1 MSACHV
7 CSQCS
12 LRVQI
17 RGDGSHGNTVA
28 SAVRT
33 GCLSVLRNRRS
44 SWIAATTPCP
54 RPATTWVAT
63 RSRQPRSR
71 PANLTTMMAILTR
84 TRPVNLTMDM
94 ANLTTVNLTR
104 TRTAT
109 GTTTLPSMGL
119 CSTPT
124 QTIGGCSSSWLS
136 RSELRRLLEPGTSCP
151 ERCHVQS
158 CDVYWMR
165 EQVAQNAV
173 TLRAAT
179 SIGCGNKL
187 ARTQNV
193 VVLLPLSGGARAAQK
208 LSLLWVVS
216 MLGSLLSSYWLS
228 RTRP

>member
-33 GCLSVLRNRRS
+33 GCLSVLRSRRS

-63 RSRQPRSR
+63 RSRQPLSR
-71 PANLTTMMAILTR
+71 PANLTTMMASLLIR
-84 TRPVNLTMDM
+84 TRPVNLTMEM
-94 ANLTTVNLTR
+94 ANLSTLNLTR
-104 TRTAT
+104 TRTAS

-124 QTIGGCSSSWLS
+124 QTIGDCSSSWLS

-179 SIGCGNKL
+179 SIGCG
-187 ARTQNV
+187 
-193 VVLLPLSGGARAAQK
+193 ARAAQK

-216 MLGSLLSSYWLS
+216 MLASLLSSYWLS